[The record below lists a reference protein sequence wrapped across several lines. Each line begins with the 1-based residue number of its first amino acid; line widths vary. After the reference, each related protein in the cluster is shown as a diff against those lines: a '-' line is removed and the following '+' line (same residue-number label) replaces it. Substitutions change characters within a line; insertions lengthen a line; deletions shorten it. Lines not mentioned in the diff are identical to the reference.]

1 MVYEFRFPDVGEGIT
16 EGELVAWKVRVG
28 DKVKEDQIIADVE
41 TDKALV
47 QIPSPVSGVILKIN
61 FNKGDTIKV
70 GAVMVVIGEQGESV
84 TQNKNERLEEK
95 VSERKD
101 VSKKSVG
108 VVGELEEADDVDK
121 AVAEARKEIQSS
133 IKPKQESAVD
143 AVDRIVGRV
152 LAMPR
157 VKQLAKDIGV
167 DLSQVP
173 GTGSHG
179 QITESDVRSSKGKGT
194 SEVKKEIQHVRKYD
208 MYGYVTR
215 VPLKGVRKAIA
226 KNMEQSATEIPH
238 VSHVDKV
245 DMTALVQVR
254 EREKVSAEKKGVTLT
269 YMPFIIKAIIAALK
283 EHPSLNSS
291 LEDDG
296 LGNQDIVMKKYYN
309 IGVAVDTEEGLMV
322 PVLKGAERKSIIAI
336 AKEIAE
342 LAEKARKREINL
354 GDLRGGTFTITNYGS
369 IGGLFGTP
377 IINYPEAAILGLG
390 RMIDEPVVVHGKID
404 TRKVMYLTLSF
415 DHRILDGAEAARFM
429 NKLISYLQDPDS
441 LLVEM

>member
-1 MVYEFRFPDVGEGIT
+1 MSYEFKFPDIGEGIT
-16 EGELVAWKVRVG
+16 EGEIVEWKVNVG
-28 DKVKEDQIIADVE
+28 DKVKEDQILADVE

-47 QIPSPVSGVILKIN
+47 QIPSPVAGVILRLN
-61 FNKGDTIKV
+61 YSKGETVKV
-70 GAVMVVIGEQGESV
+70 GAVFVVIGQEGENLE
-84 TQNKNERLEEK
+84 NKKQEKLEDKIIFKEEPK
-95 VSERKD
+95 
-101 VSKKSVG
+101 KKSVG
-108 VVGELEEADDVDK
+108 VVGELEDADELDK
-121 AVAEARKEIQSS
+121 QITEARNEIRQVKK
-133 IKPKQESAVD
+133 IKDESAVEQAD
-143 AVDRIVGRV
+143 KAIGKV

-157 VKQLAKDIGV
+157 VKHLAKELGV
-167 DLSQVP
+167 DIKNIS
-173 GTGSHG
+173 GSGLHN
-179 QITESDVRSSKGKGT
+179 QITESDVRTSQGKGT
-194 SEVKKEIQHVRKYD
+194 SEVKKEVTHVRKYD
-208 MYGYVTR
+208 MYGYITR
-215 VPLKGVRKAIA
+215 IPLKGVRKAIA
-226 KNMEQSATEIPH
+226 KNMVQSATEIPH

-245 DMTALVQVR
+245 DMTALVKVR
-254 EREKVSAEKKGVTLT
+254 EREKLIAEKRGVKLT
-269 YMPFIIKAIIAALK
+269 YMPFIIKALIASLK

-291 LEDDG
+291 LDNDG
-296 LGNQDIVMKKYYN
+296 IGNQEIVMKKYYN

-322 PVLKGAERKSIIAI
+322 PVLKGADRKSIIDI
-336 AKEIAE
+336 AKEITE

-390 RMIDEPVVVHGKID
+390 RMTDEPIAVNGKTE